1 MKLTQKD
8 DQDFAKEKLEQFY
21 ANDLIPPEK
30 KHFLTELKESF
41 GPYLGVEARNG
52 ETNGLMDA
60 ASQIATLGLGFNPS
74 IFFGV
79 AHHLEAHLNDKTTPH
94 FKKLRH
100 SFEAFL
106 KRKTGW
112 ENQYVTFANSGAEAN
127 EIALGFA
134 FKKRVNKNAKK
145 VLAFKGSFHGRMQIT
160 LSSTWNPSKREPF
173 EWQDFLT
180 LYSPF
185 PPMVNNE
192 VCRPHLKDWEETWSN
207 SPAKDFSLPKK
218 WEYSDGKIGDQIK
231 DWKDLELIEKEVK
244 SLSHVRE
251 QLLTGEVYAIIVEP
265 MQCEGGDRYGS
276 NRFFKGLLLL
286 AKSFRVPVIFDEVQT
301 GFHLGRDFFWH
312 KMFELDIEPD
322 YLICAKKAQI
332 GMVLSHDPNDTE
344 EEFSVSSAIRGYLH
358 GFILDQFQEHIIEL
372 ENKVHTRL
380 DKFVERFSKYIE
392 KPRAMGMAFAFDV
405 KETEYLDKLIR
416 ARFDHSL
423 LYYPAG
429 AKTLRFRLNLG
440 FRSADLDYLFNNL
453 ISVFMEVYENSEH
466 VDKTLKVP
474 RVNMKP
480 HYDRHEFLL
489 DNKLSE
495 VQGLGSDENGFEKLK
510 IYFEEK
516 HQCNLH
522 LVDKELFDLY
532 QDRIQTLQ
540 DNVYEKARQTDIEI
554 FKKVIHEF
562 NGLALLA
569 EHEGDIRGIT
579 FCSPMHHHPLERGLR
594 RDPYFE
600 DEKTLYMIDT
610 TVSPDYQGK
619 GMGRDLKYALN
630 LVADLEGFERIH
642 GRNRDRLAAYMLNIN
657 LSLGAIENY
666 YIAEDYPDFA
676 AYRDVICYSQPLK
689 WVKPDINLAQGISSP
704 LGINDLSMD
713 FIKKRLPVM
722 VNKVCL
728 SNVVS
733 ESFLTDVKDILSLLP
748 EELRHGYTT
757 SGQSECVDKLVKSI
771 WYKYK
776 TSDDLPKNNKLL
788 TFDGHYF
795 GEGSALARTLSI
807 KDDPYFPVHKL
818 SAPTGDNDSEVLKDV
833 EDQLNSGTFHSVWI
847 EPLMQ
852 KTMHKVSLTFLQE
865 LRSLCDKY
873 KVALVFNETASS
885 LYRYSND
892 HYFISH
898 VVSPDCG
905 FSFLG
910 GQAGVCFLTKNFFLP
925 KPLMLISTWD
935 GDEFSFGAYVEVMR
949 KVIKGHKD
957 FISLKE
963 KFNKKLNTTLDNYPM
978 RVKSIENG
986 LGYFEGDIPTNLAK
1000 KFKASGSGYIVC
1012 PSRSSMEEFLNE

>member
-8 DQDFAKEKLEQFY
+8 DQDFAKDKLKQFY

-30 KHFLTELKESF
+30 KNFLTDLRESF
-41 GPYLGVEARNG
+41 GPYLGVESRDG

-74 IFFGV
+74 VFFGV
-79 AHHLEAHLNDKTTPH
+79 AHHLEAHLNDKNSPH
-94 FKKLRH
+94 FKKLRK
-100 SFEAFL
+100 SFETFL

-127 EIALGFA
+127 EIALGYA

-185 PPMVNNE
+185 PSMVNNE
-192 VCRPHLKDWEETWSN
+192 VCRPHLNGWEETWSN
-207 SPAKDFSLPKK
+207 SPAKDFSVPEK
-218 WEYSDGKIGDQIK
+218 WEYTDGNIGAELK
-231 DWKDLELIEKEVK
+231 DWKDQELIEKEVR
-244 SLSHVRE
+244 SLKDVRE
-251 QLLTGEVYAIIVEP
+251 KLLTGEVYAVMVEP

-276 NRFFKGLLLL
+276 NRFFQGLLLL
-286 AKSFRVPVIFDEVQT
+286 ARSFRVPVIFDEVQT

-312 KMFELDIEPD
+312 KMFELDLEPD
-322 YLICAKKAQI
+322 YVICAKKAQI
-332 GMVLSHDPNDTE
+332 GMVLSHEANDIE
-344 EEFSVSSAIRGYLH
+344 EEFSVASSIRGYMH
-358 GFILDQFQEHIIEL
+358 GFILDQYQENIIEL
-372 ENKVHTRL
+372 ENKVHERL
-380 DKFVERFSKYIE
+380 NKFVERFSKYIE
-392 KPRAMGMAFAFDV
+392 KPRAMGMAFSMDV
-405 KETEYLDKLIR
+405 LETEYLHKLIG

-440 FRSADLDYLFNNL
+440 YRTADLDYLFNNL
-453 ISVFMEVYENSEH
+453 TSVFMEVYENAEH
-466 VDKTLKVP
+466 KDKTLEVP
-474 RVNMKP
+474 RKNMKP

-489 DNKLSE
+489 DNKLRE
-495 VQGLGSDENGFEKLK
+495 VQGKGVDENGFEKLK
-510 IYFEEK
+510 LYFEEK
-516 HQCNLH
+516 HQCKLH
-522 LVDKELFDLY
+522 LVEKETFDLY
-532 QDRIQTLQ
+532 QEKIQTLQ
-540 DNVYEKARQTDIEI
+540 EAVYEESRRTDIEV
-554 FKKVIHEF
+554 FKKAAKEYHGI
-562 NGLALLA
+562 ALLA
-569 EHEGDIRGIT
+569 ENNGNIRGIT

-630 LVADLEGFERIH
+630 LMADLKGFDRIH

-657 LSLGAIENY
+657 FSLGAIENY
-666 YIAEDYPDFA
+666 YIKEDYPDFA

-689 WVKPDINLAQGISSP
+689 WTKPDLNLASGISSP
-704 LGINDLSMD
+704 LGLNDLSMD
-713 FIKKRLPVM
+713 FIKDRLPVI

-733 ESFLTDVKDILSLLP
+733 ESFLTDVKDILSLVP
-748 EELRHGYTT
+748 EDLRHGYTT

-776 TSDDLPKNNKLL
+776 TSSDLPKNNKLL
-788 TFDGHYF
+788 TFEGHYF
-795 GEGSALARTLSI
+795 GEGSALARSLSI

-818 SAPTGDNDSEVLKDV
+818 KAPTGDNDGEILTQVENELK
-833 EDQLNSGTFHSVWI
+833 SATYHSVWI

-852 KTMHKVSLTFLQE
+852 KTMTKVSQDFLKG

-885 LYRYSND
+885 FYRYDND
-892 HYFISH
+892 HYFTSH
-898 VVSPDCG
+898 IVKPDCG
-905 FSFLG
+905 FAFLG
-910 GQAGVCFLTKNFFLP
+910 GQAGICFLTKTFFLP

-935 GDEFSFGAYVEVMR
+935 GDEFSFGQYVEVMKKVTEKR
-949 KVIKGHKD
+949 KE
-957 FISLKE
+957 FTSLKK
-963 KFNKKLNTTLDNYPM
+963 KFDKLLNTTLDKFPI
-978 RVKSIENG
+978 RVKNIENG
-986 LGYFEGDIPTNLAK
+986 LGYFEGEIPTKLAK
-1000 KFKASGSGYIVC
+1000 LFKPSGSGYIVC
-1012 PSRSSMEEFLNE
+1012 PNRSSMEEFLNE

>member
-8 DQDFAKEKLEQFY
+8 DQDFAKEKLAQFY
-21 ANDLIPPEK
+21 ANDLIPAEK
-30 KHFLTELKESF
+30 KHFLTDLKESF

-79 AHHLEAHLNDKTTPH
+79 AHHLEAHLNDKSSPH
-94 FKKLRH
+94 FKKLRK

-112 ENQYVTFANSGAEAN
+112 ENQYATFANSGAEAN

-134 FKKRVNKNAKK
+134 YKKRVNKNAKK

-173 EWQDFLT
+173 EWPDFLT

-185 PPMVNNE
+185 PSMVNNE
-192 VCRPHLKDWEETWSN
+192 ICRPHLKGWEETWSN
-207 SPAKDFSLPKK
+207 APAKDFCLPEN
-218 WEYSDGKIGDQIK
+218 WEYSDEIDLK
-231 DWKDLELIEKEVK
+231 DWKDADLIAKEVK
-244 SLSHVRE
+244 SLTNVRE
-251 QLLTGEVYAIIVEP
+251 HLLTGEVYAIIVEP
-265 MQCEGGDRYGS
+265 MQCEGGDHYGS

-286 AKSFRVPVIFDEVQT
+286 AKSFRVPIIFDEVQT
-301 GFHLGRDFFWH
+301 GFHLGREFFWH
-312 KMFELDIEPD
+312 KMFELDLEPD

-332 GMVLSHDPNDTE
+332 GIVLSHEKNDIE
-344 EEFSVSSAIRGYLH
+344 EEYSVVSTIRGYLH
-358 GFILDQFQEHIIEL
+358 GFILDQFQEQIIEL

-380 DKFVERFSKYIE
+380 DKFIERFSKYIE
-392 KPRAMGMAFAFDV
+392 RPRAMGLAFAFDV
-405 KETEYLDKLIR
+405 IETEYLDKLIR

-440 FRSADLDYLFNNL
+440 YRSADLDYLFNNL
-453 ISVFMEVYENSEH
+453 ISVFMEVYENAEYAG
-466 VDKTLKVP
+466 KTLQVP
-474 RVNMKP
+474 RQNMKP

-495 VQGLGSDENGFEKLK
+495 VQGRGIDKSGFEKLK
-510 IYFEEK
+510 LYFEEK

-532 QDRIQTLQ
+532 QDKIQILQ
-540 DNVYEKARQTDIEI
+540 NEVYEKARQTDIKN
-554 FKKVIHEF
+554 FKNVIYEF
-562 NGLALLA
+562 DGLALLA
-569 EHEGDIRGIT
+569 EHEGEIRGIT
-579 FCSPMHHHPLERGLR
+579 FASPMYHHPLERGLR
-594 RDPYFE
+594 RDSYFE
-600 DEKTLYMIDT
+600 DKKTLYMIDT

-619 GMGRDLKYALN
+619 GMGRDLKYAFN
-630 LVADLEGFERIH
+630 LMADLEGFERIH
-642 GRNRDRLAAYMLNIN
+642 GRNRDRLAAYMLKIN
-657 LSLGAIENY
+657 FSLGAIENY
-666 YIAEDYPDFA
+666 YISEDYPDFS
-676 AYRDVICYSQPLK
+676 AYRDVICYSQLIRWK
-689 WVKPDINLAQGISSP
+689 KPQLNLSQGPSSP
-704 LGINDLSMD
+704 LGIIDLNMD

-748 EELRHGYTT
+748 EDLRHGYTT

-776 TSDDLPKNNKLL
+776 TSEDYPKNNKLL
-788 TFDGHYF
+788 TFSGHYF
-795 GEGSALARTLSI
+795 GEGSALARSLSLA
-807 KDDPYFPVHKL
+807 DDPYFPVQKL
-818 SAPTGDNDSEVLKDV
+818 NAPSGDNDSEILSQVENELK
-833 EDQLNSGTFHSVWI
+833 NGTYHSVWI
-847 EPLMQ
+847 EPIMQ
-852 KTMHKVSLTFLQE
+852 KIMYKVSLDFLNG

-873 KVALVFNETASS
+873 KVPLVFNETASS
-885 LYRYSND
+885 VYRYSNEN
-892 HYFISH
+892 YFISH
-898 VVSPDCG
+898 VVKPDCG

-910 GQAGVCFLTKNFFLP
+910 GQAGICFLTRTFFLP

-935 GDEFSFGAYVEVMR
+935 GDEFSFGAYVEVMK
-949 KVIKGHKD
+949 KVNNNHQE
-957 FISLKE
+957 FIALKE
-963 KFNKKLNTTLDNYPM
+963 EFNAKLQALLAKYPI
-978 RVKSIENG
+978 RVNEISGGI
-986 LGYFEGDIPTNLAK
+986 GYFEGDIPTHVAEL
-1000 KFKASGSGYIVC
+1000 FKPSGAGFIVC
-1012 PSRSSMEEFLNE
+1012 PSRSSMEEFINE